1 MNDLE
6 KKQILEDVNKII
18 DCKME
23 IFAANMYCESIKSTM
38 EYVENKE
45 ELKQE
50 LQKTKQHIIE
60 VGNKI
65 IRIMNNENES

>member
-1 MNDLE
+1 
-6 KKQILEDVNKII
+6 
-18 DCKME
+18 ME

-65 IRIMNNENES
+65 IRIMNNENEG